1 MKCDPAHMDPSKLL
15 KFFKTRKRMAAV
27 AMVSRQAVAVWFKTG
42 IVPRRSSEL
51 LRRAMQA
58 KRRA

>member
-1 MKCDPAHMDPSKLL
+1 MDPSKLL